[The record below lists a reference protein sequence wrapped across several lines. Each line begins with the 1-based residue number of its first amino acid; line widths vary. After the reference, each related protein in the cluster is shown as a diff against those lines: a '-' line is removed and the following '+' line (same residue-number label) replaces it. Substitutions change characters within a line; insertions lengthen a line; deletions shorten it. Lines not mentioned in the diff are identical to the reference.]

1 MVPREA
7 HPLAEV
13 DGVLGPVESEVRQL
27 PLDILV
33 ERLDV
38 LDGDGVRRQVE
49 QPLERLVEKDVIH
62 RFPQVQ
68 FMHCLVL
75 HISF

>member
-27 PLDILV
+27 PLDVLIEL
-33 ERLDV
+33 LDV
-38 LDGDGVRRQVE
+38 FDRYGVRR
-49 QPLERLVEKDVIH
+49 
-62 RFPQVQ
+62 
-68 FMHCLVL
+68 
-75 HISF
+75 